1 MFQLS
6 VTPNEKDG
14 PNFDKDFGGSNDG
27 GNNQVSILRVVYTGK
42 VFCRNGRYC
51 HGGFTCLGYFC
62 VAQNKYIGSWIM
74 ILSGS

>member
-27 GNNQVSILRVVYTGK
+27 GNNQVSILRVVYMGK
-42 VFCRNGRYC
+42 VFCRNSRDC
-51 HGGFTCLGYFC
+51 DCLGYFC
-62 VAQNKYIGSWIM
+62 VAQNKYIGS
-74 ILSGS
+74 

>member
-42 VFCRNGRYC
+42 VFCRNGRDC
-51 HGGFTCLGYFC
+51 DCLGYFC
-62 VAQNKYIGSWIM
+62 VAQNKYIGSGSM
-74 ILSGS
+74 ISSGS